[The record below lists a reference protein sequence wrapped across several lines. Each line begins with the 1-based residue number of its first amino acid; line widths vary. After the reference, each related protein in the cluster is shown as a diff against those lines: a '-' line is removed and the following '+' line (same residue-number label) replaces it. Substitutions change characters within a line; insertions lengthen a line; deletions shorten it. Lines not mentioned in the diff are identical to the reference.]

1 MAARN
6 PKDRNSSSRNPD
18 DVWAD
23 HVRAECAKAVGEW
36 LEGSVRLERPVR
48 SLTSSELQNIAEA
61 ATSRWIVLA
70 SRRIAQSPDAP
81 ESRRLSTLLLG

>member
-1 MAARN
+1 MRK
-6 PKDRNSSSRNPD
+6 PPEHHREPSPD
-18 DVWAD
+18 DIWLD

-36 LEGSVRLERPVR
+36 LEGSVRLERPIR
-48 SLTSSELQNIAEA
+48 SLTFFELQCIAEA

-70 SRRIAQSPDAP
+70 SQRIAERPGAP

>member
-1 MAARN
+1 MAK
-6 PKDRNSSSRNPD
+6 PGEPNPD
-18 DVWAD
+18 DAWLD

-36 LEGSVRLERPVR
+36 LEGSVRLDRPIR
-48 SLTSSELQNIAEA
+48 SLTSLELQCIAEA

-70 SRRIAQSPDAP
+70 SQRIAEWPDAP

>member
-1 MAARN
+1 MAAR
-6 PKDRNSSSRNPD
+6 DRNPD

-48 SLTSSELQNIAEA
+48 SLTSSELQGIAEA

-70 SRRIAQSPDAP
+70 SQRMAQAPDASGSP
-81 ESRRLSTLLLG
+81 RLSTLLLG

>member
-1 MAARN
+1 MNTR
-6 PKDRNSSSRNPD
+6 DRNPD

-23 HVRAECAKAVGEW
+23 HVRAQCARAVGEW

-48 SLTSSELQNIAEA
+48 SLTSSELQGIAEA

-70 SRRIAQSPDAP
+70 SQRIAQAPDAP
-81 ESRRLSTLLLG
+81 GSPRLSTLLLG

>member
-1 MAARN
+1 MTAR
-6 PKDRNSSSRNPD
+6 DRNPD

-48 SLTSSELQNIAEA
+48 SLTSSELQGIAEA

-70 SRRIAQSPDAP
+70 SQRIAQASPDAP
-81 ESRRLSTLLLG
+81 GSPMLSTLLLG

>member
-1 MAARN
+1 MSPQCGGGRSPA
-6 PKDRNSSSRNPD
+6 

-36 LEGSVRLERPVR
+36 LEGSVRLDRPIR

-70 SRRIAQSPDAP
+70 SQRIAKAPDDS
-81 ESRRLSTLLLG
+81 ESQKLSTLLLG